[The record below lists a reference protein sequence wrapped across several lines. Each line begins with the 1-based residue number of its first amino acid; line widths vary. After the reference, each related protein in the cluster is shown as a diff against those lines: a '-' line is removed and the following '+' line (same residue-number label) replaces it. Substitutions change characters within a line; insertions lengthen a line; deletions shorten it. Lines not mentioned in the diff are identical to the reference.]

1 MISESPLDANQ
12 HEYLT
17 PTSDRV
23 VDQKFVK
30 LIADYILERV
40 RGQSVLELGVGDQ
53 VWTPMLVRQFSKVT
67 TVDGS
72 PVLLKAMGERL
83 ESKGV
88 SNWTP
93 VVSYFENYRPKE
105 KFDLI
110 FATYILEHVDDPRV
124 ILEAARDH
132 WLVKGGRMVICV
144 PHALSFHRR
153 LAVKMGL
160 ISRPNELGETDHRME
175 HQRCFTYLEMEELIE
190 SVGLKVAEKRGTIFK
205 PFPNKQLE
213 SCNDLQLKALFE
225 LGLELPIE
233 YGGGLYYQ
241 VELE

>member
-72 PVLLKAMGERL
+72 PVLLKAMGESL
-83 ESKGV
+83 ESKG
-88 SNWTP
+88 
-93 VVSYFENYRPKE
+93 
-105 KFDLI
+105 
-110 FATYILEHVDDPRV
+110 A
-124 ILEAARDH
+124 
-132 WLVKGGRMVICV
+132 
-144 PHALSFHRR
+144 
-153 LAVKMGL
+153 
-160 ISRPNELGETDHRME
+160 
-175 HQRCFTYLEMEELIE
+175 
-190 SVGLKVAEKRGTIFK
+190 
-205 PFPNKQLE
+205 
-213 SCNDLQLKALFE
+213 
-225 LGLELPIE
+225 
-233 YGGGLYYQ
+233 
-241 VELE
+241 